1 MASDAMKRN
10 LLYILLALFPLLGCQ
25 REYAIYDEL
34 SVTNHT
40 LNIGKTPGQ
49 THIMVYPPAP
59 GRSPWNGTWSGR
71 R

>member
-49 THIMVYPPAP
+49 THYSSCNTAIDF
-59 GRSPWNGTWSGR
+59 SSGKSVR
-71 R
+71 